1 MQPRW
6 WLVVAVLLA
15 LVFAAYLRP
24 GFLFDMATR
33 IALCF

>member
-1 MQPRW
+1 MKPAW
-6 WLVVAVLLA
+6 WIATALLLA

-24 GFLFDMATR
+24 DFMFDMATR

>member
-1 MQPRW
+1 MKARW
-6 WLVVAVLLA
+6 WIAIALLLA